1 MARSLWLESQSGSPR
16 QVHVVKNATPD
27 VCSERSEGG
36 QTPGLHG
43 RQGEGATKDIT
54 EKEGRRTGPG
64 RAMWVKGAGRPGRP
78 REAPGGQ
85 GAAAAGRLQSQ
96 QGVAG
101 HTPRA
106 AADQAAL
113 SSGHSSAS
121 T

>member
-1 MARSLWLESQSGSPR
+1 MARSLWLESQSGSPQ

-78 REAPGGQ
+78 REARTRQPQAGFR
-85 GAAAAGRLQSQ
+85 AGR
-96 QGVAG
+96 GWRA
-101 HTPRA
+101 TPRVRP
-106 AADQAAL
+106 QT
-113 SSGHSSAS
+113 GPP
-121 T
+121 